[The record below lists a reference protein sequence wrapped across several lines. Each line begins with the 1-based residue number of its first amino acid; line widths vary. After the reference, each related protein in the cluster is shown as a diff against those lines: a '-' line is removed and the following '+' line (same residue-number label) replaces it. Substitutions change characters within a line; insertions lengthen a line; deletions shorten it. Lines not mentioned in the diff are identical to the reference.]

1 MREFSSAVQTA
12 INAER
17 FKYFFLIELT
27 FGSSNYYFTSYN
39 RDITWNSNTY
49 IADGG
54 LFEFEAPNFSSVLDR
69 EAYKVV
75 ITDIS
80 DQFAAHFKAGVIGA
94 PIRVKV
100 GIINP
105 ANDQPL
111 IATEDIINLYSGFV
125 DGPSIEN
132 NWDTKLAVIE
142 GTSPM
147 ADLDQVN
154 VRMVSKDGMDQLD
167 SSDTSF
173 DSLYEDS
180 EINLKWGK
188 V

>member
-1 MREFSSAVQTA
+1 MREFSSAVTTA
-12 INAER
+12 ISAER

-27 FGSSNYYFTSYN
+27 FNSTNYYFTSYN
-39 RDITWNSNTY
+39 RNITWNSNTY

-54 LFEFEAPNFSSVLDR
+54 LFEFETPNFSSVLDR
-69 EAYKVV
+69 EAYKVI

-80 DQFAAHFKAGVIGA
+80 DQFAGHFKTGVIGS
-94 PIRVKV
+94 PMKVRV
-100 GIINP
+100 GIIDPTTN
-105 ANDQPL
+105 QPL
-111 IATEDIINLYSGFV
+111 VNTADIISLYSGFV
-125 DGPSIEN
+125 DGPAIEN

-147 ADLDQVN
+147 ADLDQIN
-154 VRMVSKDGMDQLD
+154 VRMVSKDGMDQV
-167 SSDTSF
+167 SITDTSF